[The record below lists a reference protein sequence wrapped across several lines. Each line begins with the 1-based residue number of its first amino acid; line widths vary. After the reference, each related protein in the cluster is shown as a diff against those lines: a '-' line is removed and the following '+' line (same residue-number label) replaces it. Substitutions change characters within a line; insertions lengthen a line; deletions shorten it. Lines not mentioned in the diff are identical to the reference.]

1 MSCPKNLVLIRTW
14 SKQYAKKRQKGK
26 SFSYIYTSALDWS
39 DTVFN
44 IKSKCGVG
52 FQCPHPVIGSPELAR
67 RVL

>member
-26 SFSYIYTSALDWS
+26 SFSNIYTSALDWS

-44 IKSKCGVG
+44 IKSKCSVG